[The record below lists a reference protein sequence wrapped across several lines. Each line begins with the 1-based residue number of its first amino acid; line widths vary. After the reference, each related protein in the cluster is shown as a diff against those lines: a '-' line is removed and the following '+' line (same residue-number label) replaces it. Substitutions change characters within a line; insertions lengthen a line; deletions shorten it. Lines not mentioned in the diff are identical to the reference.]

1 MLTGV
6 EQVLPESLLKLLR
19 RVRAEFYITVLAY
32 PHALEPGSVLYK
44 ICDELDC
51 RRTNDIEAKADVI
64 IHWEDCSFR
73 QPPAV
78 LEERNRCQKVLNLQ
92 CKDISKRRVD
102 EVHQAV
108 FGYRLE
114 IDPLQHR
121 GPCVKKSNENAA
133 HDGTIVQCPIADRDD
148 ACVYQKEVNNRIDD
162 HSIEDIRVP
171 VFGPVIPFCYRKRRP
186 VASRFSNDN
195 TSASLCEVKTVL
207 SSGEVQQILAFCDA
221 MGLDYGELDALRDK
235 DDGRLYVV
243 DVNNT
248 PWGPPNHLDRA
259 SVSVALQRLSQAF
272 VSAFLNPNRFD
283 TWPRRLLSRSRRAA
297 GPAPNPHPR
306 N

>member
-6 EQVLPESLLKLLR
+6 EQVLPESLIKMLR

-51 RRTNDIEAKADVI
+51 RRTNDIGAKADVI

-73 QPPAV
+73 QPPAL
-78 LEERNRCQKVLNLQ
+78 LEERNRRQRVLNLQ

-102 EVHQAV
+102 EVHQAI
-108 FGYRLE
+108 FGYRLG
-114 IDPLQHR
+114 IDPFRHR
-121 GPCVKKSNENAA
+121 GPCVKKSNENAT
-133 HDGTIVQCPIADRDD
+133 HDGTIVQCPIAERDE
-148 ACVYQKEVNNRIDD
+148 ACVYQKEVNNRLDD
-162 HSIEDIRVP
+162 HYIEDIRVP
-171 VFGPVIPFCYRKRRP
+171 VFGHLIPFCYRKRRP
-186 VASRFSNDN
+186 VVSRFSNEN

-207 SSGEVQQILAFCDA
+207 SSLEVQQILAFCDA
-221 MGLDYGELDALRDK
+221 MGLDYGELDVLRDR
-235 DDGRLYVV
+235 DDDRLYVV

-259 SVSVALQRLSQAF
+259 SAPVALQRLSQAF
-272 VSAFLNPNRFD
+272 VSAFLSPNHLD
-283 TWPRRLLSRSRRAA
+283 TWPRRLRYRSRTAAA
-297 GPAPNPHPR
+297 GAGPSQSH
-306 N
+306 